1 MPLTVTLPGLILAR
15 SRWLVISE
23 FTTISA
29 IGVLV
34 ASSWLEFADRH
45 EEGGERPL
53 DIDPSLMHRCDGTHH
68 FWRFGKMSAGR
79 GKQRNN
85 TQICEQAHDVGR
97 QVVIERRAGCMRI
110 CAVVLDAVLA

>member
-1 MPLTVTLPGLILAR
+1 
-15 SRWLVISE
+15 
-23 FTTISA
+23 
-29 IGVLV
+29 
-34 ASSWLEFADRH
+34 
-45 EEGGERPL
+45 
-53 DIDPSLMHRCDGTHH
+53 
-68 FWRFGKMSAGR
+68 MSAGR